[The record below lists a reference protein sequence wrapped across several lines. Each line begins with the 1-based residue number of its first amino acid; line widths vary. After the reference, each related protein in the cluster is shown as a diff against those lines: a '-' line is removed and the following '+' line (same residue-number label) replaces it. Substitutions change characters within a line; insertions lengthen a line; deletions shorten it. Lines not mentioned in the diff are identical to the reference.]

1 MITVLTIIFFTSLV
15 ALGISYFIKYISYSE
30 PEEHLPVEN
39 YDLLKQKPNKSKKV
53 TNLKTKK

>member
-1 MITVLTIIFFTSLV
+1 MITVLTIIFIVSLL
-15 ALGISYFIKYISYSE
+15 ALIIPYLIKYLSYSE
-30 PEEHLPVEN
+30 PEEHLPIEN

>member
-1 MITVLTIIFFTSLV
+1 MITVLSIIFITSLA
-15 ALGISYFIKYISYSE
+15 ALGISYLVKYISYSE

-39 YDLLKQKPNKSKKV
+39 YDLLKQKPNKSKKL